1 MHNWTYIHIY
11 IRDIDEKGFLS
22 RNQADIAIAPYYN
35 KFYQKTRSYTS
46 VFKNILLML
55 KTRKLVFLKLVQEY
69 MYMSFAFC

>member
-1 MHNWTYIHIY
+1 MHGRIHIY

-35 KFYQKTRSYTS
+35 KFYQKTRSCTS